1 MVLVRC
7 GDRNIMAAGD
17 PQLTGAHTDKS
28 VLFRLMAA
36 ARCFCPPI
44 RPVALM
50 REQMLYLDED
60 DAAVTSDPASSC
72 VSRDRRQRKKPP
84 PPPFSVFLLPISRFP
99 IHSPPVCPM
108 LFSAPDRLSPTS
120 RMNQQPNGG
129 QKDRYSPRSS
139 PPFFPHAVFC
149 TRQVLLHF
157 TDESAAG
164 QERKARRSSRFQ
176 RKCCS
181 NSRFAAPAGS
191 LYTTTKLPTR
201 RGREFFLLIRPPGFR
216 QALQFPPVRCR
227 QRPHRRCRHPPGVP
241 SRHPP
246 HGR

>member
-1 MVLVRC
+1 
-7 GDRNIMAAGD
+7 
-17 PQLTGAHTDKS
+17 
-28 VLFRLMAA
+28 
-36 ARCFCPPI
+36 
-44 RPVALM
+44 
-50 REQMLYLDED
+50 
-60 DAAVTSDPASSC
+60 
-72 VSRDRRQRKKPP
+72 
-84 PPPFSVFLLPISRFP
+84 
-99 IHSPPVCPM
+99 
-108 LFSAPDRLSPTS
+108 
-120 RMNQQPNGG
+120 MNQQPDEKRSDRHSLDSCAAVLAPCRFLCRTGCLPLHG
-129 QKDRYSPRSS
+129 QTSS
-139 PPFFPHAVFC
+139 RTKSGATDTVSIRAPPFFPHAVFC

-164 QERKARRSSRFQ
+164 QERKDRRSSLFR

-181 NSRFAAPAGS
+181 NSQFAAPAGS

-201 RGREFFLLIRPPGFR
+201 RGREFFLLIRPPGSR

>member
-1 MVLVRC
+1 
-7 GDRNIMAAGD
+7 MAAGD
-17 PQLTGAHTDKS
+17 PQLTGAHTDRS

-44 RPVALM
+44 RPVFPHAVFCTGRAVSQFM
-50 REQMLYLDED
+50 DESAAERRAERSVQSPFV
-60 DAAVTSDPASSC
+60 AAV
-72 VSRDRRQRKKPP
+72 
-84 PPPFSVFLLPISRFP
+84 
-99 IHSPPVCPM
+99 
-108 LFSAPDRLSPTS
+108 LSPCRFLCRTGCLPLHGQNSS
-120 RMNQQPNGG
+120 RAKSGAT
-129 QKDRYSPRSS
+129 DTVSIRA

-164 QERKARRSSRFQ
+164 QEQKDRRSSRFR

-181 NSRFAAPAGS
+181 NSRFAAPAAS

-227 QRPHRRCRHPPGVP
+227 QHPHRRCRHPPGVP
-241 SRHPP
+241 SRRPP
-246 HGR
+246 HER

>member
-1 MVLVRC
+1 MDESTAERRAERSVQSPFVATVLSPCRFLC
-7 GDRNIMAAGD
+7 R
-17 PQLTGAHTDKS
+17 TGCLPLHGQTSSRTKSGATDTVS
-28 VLFRLMAA
+28 
-36 ARCFCPPI
+36 I
-44 RPVALM
+44 RA
-50 REQMLYLDED
+50 
-60 DAAVTSDPASSC
+60 
-72 VSRDRRQRKKPP
+72 
-84 PPPFSVFLLPISRFP
+84 PPFLPHAVFCTGRAVS
-99 IHSPPVCPM
+99 SSWM
-108 LFSAPDRLSPTS
+108 S
-120 RMNQQPNGG
+120 QQPNGG

-139 PPFFPHAVFC
+139 PPFLPHAVFC

-241 SRHPP
+241 SRRPP
-246 HGR
+246 HER

>member
-1 MVLVRC
+1 
-7 GDRNIMAAGD
+7 
-17 PQLTGAHTDKS
+17 
-28 VLFRLMAA
+28 
-36 ARCFCPPI
+36 
-44 RPVALM
+44 
-50 REQMLYLDED
+50 
-60 DAAVTSDPASSC
+60 
-72 VSRDRRQRKKPP
+72 
-84 PPPFSVFLLPISRFP
+84 
-99 IHSPPVCPM
+99 
-108 LFSAPDRLSPTS
+108 
-120 RMNQQPNGG
+120 MNQQPDE
-129 QKDRYSPRSS
+129 KRSDRHSLDSCAAGLAPCRFLHRTGCLQFMDESAAGRKAERPAKSRFVRRRSC
-139 PPFFPHAVFC
+139 PHAVFC
-149 TRQVLLHF
+149 TGQAVSQF
-157 TDESAAG
+157 MDESADERRAERPTQSRFVRRRSYPMPFSAPDG
-164 QERKARRSSRFQ
+164 SYSTSRMIRQSGKERKDRRSSRFR

>member
-1 MVLVRC
+1 M
-7 GDRNIMAAGD
+7 
-17 PQLTGAHTDKS
+17 P
-28 VLFRLMAA
+28 
-36 ARCFCPPI
+36 
-44 RPVALM
+44 
-50 REQMLYLDED
+50 
-60 DAAVTSDPASSC
+60 
-72 VSRDRRQRKKPP
+72 
-84 PPPFSVFLLPISRFP
+84 
-99 IHSPPVCPM
+99 
-108 LFSAPDRLSPTS
+108 FSAPDGLSPS
-120 RMNQQPNGG
+120 SWMNQQPDEKRSDRHSLDSCAAVLAPCRFLCRTGCLPLHG
-129 QKDRYSPRSS
+129 QTSS
-139 PPFFPHAVFC
+139 RTKSGATDTVSIRAPPFFPHAVFC

-164 QERKARRSSRFQ
+164 QERKDRRSSLFR

-181 NSRFAAPAGS
+181 NSQFAAPAGS

-201 RGREFFLLIRPPGFR
+201 RGREFFLLIRPPGSR